1 MAAAGASGA
10 EAAAAAREERAEGQE
25 AAAAAA
31 EDEADG
37 KDGGRAGKAT
47 GAAAGAGGEAGGGE
61 SEEDE
66 EEGED
71 VFEVEQILDMKN
83 EGGKTLYKVR
93 WKGYT
98 SDDDTWEP
106 EAHLE
111 DCKEVLLEFRKKIVD
126 NKPKPVKKEIQKPP
140 LNDDIFEAESD
151 SDLQSE
157 TKDDVSPKK
166 KKKKSKEGEDKSP
179 DDMKKKKSKS
189 AKLKEKPRTECENS
203 SDTLVLDSKPKKRTL
218 ETKEDSKDLKK
229 QRKEDSKEIKKKKG
243 EDLKIKSKED
253 SKENKKSQ
261 KEKHGDIQLDSESS
275 TVDDSISQGT
285 DNESS
290 NINSENKD
298 EKQKVISEEERLEQE
313 IDEKD
318 AITDKYLDGS
328 ASNEDDSIDTRAKR
342 KKKKIP
348 KAEDCREE
356 GGIVEIQDIH
366 LEKKSMHK
374 KQTGQEKVP
383 GELEKVSPA
392 PSPVQKG
399 LKLSTDERVCKPM
412 DSPGEEKEVKK
423 TEIKEKY
430 QKKEPEKE
438 EKTRKEQ
445 KVLKNGKQQVLSL
458 GMDMQLEWLTLEEFQ
473 KHLDGEDENHISTEP
488 ISTLLRDAVKSGDYM
503 TVKMAL
509 SSNEEYN
516 LDQEDP
522 SGMTLVMLAAAG
534 GHDDLLRVLIRKG
547 AKVNGR
553 QKNGTTA
560 LIHAAEKNFLT
571 TVAILLEA
579 GAYVNMQQNSGETAL
594 MKACKRGNSDI
605 VRLMIESGA
614 DCNIL
619 SKHQNSAMHFAKQCN
634 NILVYEQLESHLE
647 MLSKVAED
655 TIRNYFE
662 TRLALLESVFP
673 IACHRLCEGPDFHLD
688 FNYKPPQNVPE
699 GSGILLFVF
708 HANFHG
714 KEVVARLCGPCSVQA
729 VVLNDKFQLPI
740 FLDSHFIYS
749 FSPTAGLNKLF
760 IRLAE
765 VPTAKVKLLIGAYR
779 VQLCSDL

>member
-1 MAAAGASGA
+1 P
-10 EAAAAAREERAEGQE
+10 
-25 AAAAAA
+25 
-31 EDEADG
+31 
-37 KDGGRAGKAT
+37 
-47 GAAAGAGGEAGGGE
+47 
-61 SEEDE
+61 EEDE
-66 EEGED
+66 EQDGAD
-71 VFEVEQILDMKN
+71 VFEVEKILDVKT

-111 DCKEVLLEFRKKIVD
+111 DCKEVLLEFRKN
-126 NKPKPVKKEIQKPP
+126 NKPKPVKKDIQKPS

-151 SDLQSE
+151 SDWQSE

-179 DDMKKKKSKS
+179 DDLKKKKSKS
-189 AKLKEKPRTECENS
+189 AKVKEKPRTECENS
-203 SDTLVLDSKPKKRTL
+203 SDTLVFDSKPKKRTL
-218 ETKEDSKDLKK
+218 ETKEDSKDPKK
-229 QRKEDSKEIKKKKG
+229 QRKEDTKEIKKKKG
-243 EDLKIKSKED
+243 EVKDLKTKSKED

-261 KEKHGDIQLDSESS
+261 EKHGDVQFDSESS
-275 TVDDSISQGT
+275 TVDDSIYQGT
-285 DNESS
+285 GNENS
-290 NINSENKD
+290 NINSENK
-298 EKQKVISEEERLEQE
+298 EERQKVVSGEERLEQE
-313 IDEKD
+313 INEKG
-318 AITDKYLDGS
+318 ATTDRYLDGS

-342 KKKKIP
+342 KKKKIQ
-348 KAEDCREE
+348 KAEDYREE
-356 GGIVEIQDIH
+356 DGKAEIQDTH

-374 KQTGQEKVP
+374 KQTGQEKAP
-383 GELEKVSPA
+383 GELEKLSPVT
-392 PSPVQKG
+392 SPVQRG
-399 LKLSTDERVCKPM
+399 LKLSTDERVCKPT

-423 TEIKEKY
+423 PEIKEKS

-438 EKTRKEQ
+438 EKSRKEH

-473 KHLDGEDENHISTEP
+473 KHLDGEDENHVSKEP
-488 ISTLLRDAVKSGDYM
+488 ISSSLLRDAVKSGDYM

-516 LDQEDP
+516 LNQEDA

-547 AKVNGR
+547 AEVNGR

-579 GAYVNMQQNSGETAL
+579 GAYVNMQQSNGETAL

-634 NILVYEQLESHLE
+634 NVLVYEQLRSHLE

-662 TRLALLESVFP
+662 TRLALLEPVFP
-673 IACHRLCEGPDFHLD
+673 LACHCLREGPDFSLD
-688 FNYKPPQNVPE
+688 FYYKPPQNVPE

-708 HANFHG
+708 HANFLG
-714 KEVVARLCGPCSVQA
+714 KEVIARLCGTCSVHA
-729 VVLNDKFQLPI
+729 VVLNDKFQLPV

-749 FSPTAGLNKLF
+749 FNPTAGLNKLF

-765 VPTAKVKLLIGAYR
+765 SPAAKIKLLIGAYR
-779 VQLCSDL
+779 VQQLP

>member
-1 MAAAGASGA
+1 MAAAGGSAA
-10 EAAAAAREERAEGQE
+10 EAARLERAEGAE
-25 AAAAAA
+25 GAAKAKH
-31 EDEADG
+31 EADG
-37 KDGGRAGKAT
+37 KEDGGGAGKAT
-47 GAAAGAGGEAGGGE
+47 GAVAGAGGEAGGGE

-66 EEGED
+66 EGED
-71 VFEVEQILDMKN
+71 VFEVEKILDMKN

-179 DDMKKKKSKS
+179 DDVKKKKSKS

-203 SDTLVLDSKPKKRTL
+203 SDTLVLDSKPKKRTS
-218 ETKEDSKDLKK
+218 ETKEDSKDPKK
-229 QRKEDSKEIKKKKG
+229 QRKEDTKEVKKKKG

-261 KEKHGDIQLDSESS
+261 KEKHVDVQLDSESS
-275 TVDDSISQGT
+275 TVDNSISQGP

-298 EKQKVISEEERLEQE
+298 EKQKVINEEERLEQE

-328 ASNEDDSIDTRAKR
+328 ASNEDDHIDSRAKR

-356 GGIVEIQDIH
+356 GGKVEIQDTH
-366 LEKKSMHK
+366 VEKKSMHK

-383 GELEKVSPA
+383 GEVERVSPA
-392 PSPVQKG
+392 ASPVQKG
-399 LKLSTDERVCKPM
+399 LKLSTDERVCKLM
-412 DSPGEEKEVKK
+412 DSPKEEKELKK
-423 TEIKEKY
+423 TEIKEKS

-445 KVLKNGKQQVLSL
+445 KVLKNSKQQVLSL

-473 KHLDGEDENHISTEP
+473 KHLDGEDENRVSTEP
-488 ISTLLRDAVKSGDYM
+488 ISSALLRDAVKSGDYM

-579 GAYVNMQQNSGETAL
+579 GAYVNMQQSSGETAL

-634 NILVYEQLESHLE
+634 NILVYEQLRSHLD

-662 TRLALLESVFP
+662 TRLALLEPVFP
-673 IACHRLCEGPDFHLD
+673 IACHRLCEGPDFSLD

-714 KEVVARLCGPCSVQA
+714 KDVVARLCGPCSVQA

>member
-1 MAAAGASGA
+1 MAAAAGSRA
-10 EAAAAAREERAEGQE
+10 EAAARLEGAEGE
-25 AAAAAA
+25 KEAAGAAAAENEDGGKDGGGAGKAAGVAAAAA
-31 EDEADG
+31 
-37 KDGGRAGKAT
+37 
-47 GAAAGAGGEAGGGE
+47 GEAGGGE
-61 SEEDE
+61 SEADEE

-71 VFEVEQILDMKN
+71 VFEVEKILDVKK
-83 EGGKTLYKVR
+83 EGGKILYKVR
-93 WKGYT
+93 WKGYS

-106 EAHLE
+106 EVHLE
-111 DCKEVLLEFRKKIVD
+111 DCKEVLLEFRKK
-126 NKPKPVKKEIQKPP
+126 KLS

-151 SDLQSE
+151 SDWQSE
-157 TKDDVSPKK
+157 TKDDASSKK
-166 KKKKSKEGEDKSP
+166 KKKKSKEGEDKSS
-179 DDMKKKKSKS
+179 DDSKKKKSKS
-189 AKLKEKPRTECENS
+189 PKVKEKPRTECENS

-218 ETKEDSKDLKK
+218 ETEDPKDPKKQKKEDT
-229 QRKEDSKEIKKKKG
+229 KEIKKKKG
-243 EDLKIKSKED
+243 EVKDSKIKSKED

-261 KEKHGDIQLDSESS
+261 KGKHGDVQFDSESS
-275 TVDDSISQGT
+275 TVDNSICQGT
-285 DNESS
+285 DNENS

-298 EKQKVISEEERLEQE
+298 EKQKVISGEERLEPE
-313 IDEKD
+313 VDEKD
-318 AITDKYLDGS
+318 VITDKHLDGS
-328 ASNEDDSIDTRAKR
+328 ASNEDDGIDTRAKR
-342 KKKKIP
+342 KKKKVQ

-356 GGIVEIQDIH
+356 GEKVEIQDTH

-392 PSPVQKG
+392 PSPVQKS
-399 LKLSTDERVCKPM
+399 LRLSADERVCKPT

-423 TEIKEKY
+423 TEIKEKT
-430 QKKEPEKE
+430 QKKESEKE

-473 KHLDGEDENHISTEP
+473 RHLDGEDENHVSTEP
-488 ISTLLRDAVKSGDYM
+488 ISSTLLRDAVKSGDYM

-579 GAYVNMQQNSGETAL
+579 GAYVNMQQSSGETAL

-619 SKHQNSAMHFAKQCN
+619 SKHQNTAMHFAKQCN
-634 NILVYEQLESHLE
+634 NSLVYEQLRSHLE

-655 TIRNYFE
+655 TIGIYFE
-662 TRLALLESVFP
+662 TRLTLLEPVFP
-673 IACHRLCEGPDFHLD
+673 LACHRLCEGPDFSLD

-699 GSGILLFVF
+699 GSGFLLFIF
-708 HANFHG
+708 HANFFG
-714 KEVVARLCGPCSVQA
+714 KDVVARLCGPCSVQA
-729 VVLNDKFQLPI
+729 VVLNDKFQLPV

-760 IRLAE
+760 IRLADS
-765 VPTAKVKLLIGAYR
+765 PTAKIKLLIGAYR
-779 VQLCSDL
+779 VKCNDDL